1 MIIFLKLWAQKEYQ
15 TLKFLGI
22 MPIFAA
28 ALQLRIEEVIIN
40 QIRKANMIYNKNKL
54 CVSGGVGLNCTL
66 NGKIAEEKLFEE
78 IFVVPPSGDPGT
90 TIGACYLGNDK
101 NKIKKRH
108 NFYLGSKS
116 TKNEIL
122 KFLKDNDLSYLQ
134 PKNIFKTTSNYLRDG
149 KIVGWY
155 QGGTEF
161 GPRALGNRSIL
172 TKPFPK
178 TMKDYVNKQVK
189 FRENFRPFAPAVID
203 SFKQDYFHISQESP
217 HMLMAVK
224 AKKIK
229 LRIFQQLYMMIFRQ
243 EFKR

>member
-1 MIIFLKLWAQKEYQ
+1 MI
-15 TLKFLGI
+15 
-22 MPIFAA
+22 
-28 ALQLRIEEVIIN
+28 
-40 QIRKANMIYNKNKL
+40 
-54 CVSGGVGLNCTL
+54 
-66 NGKIAEEKLFEE
+66 
-78 IFVVPPSGDPGT
+78 
-90 TIGACYLGNDK
+90 K

-122 KFLKDNDLSYLQ
+122 KFLKDNDLSYQQ

-189 FRENFRPFAPAVID
+189 FRENFRPFAP
-203 SFKQDYFHISQESP
+203 Q
-217 HMLMAVK
+217 
-224 AKKIK
+224 
-229 LRIFQQLYMMIFRQ
+229 
-243 EFKR
+243 

>member
-1 MIIFLKLWAQKEYQ
+1 MEKLEA
-15 TLKFLGI
+15 
-22 MPIFAA
+22 
-28 ALQLRIEEVIIN
+28 V
-40 QIRKANMIYNKNKL
+40 
-54 CVSGGVGLNCTL
+54 
-66 NGKIAEEKLFEE
+66 LFEE

-122 KFLKDNDLSYLQ
+122 KILKDNDLSYQQ

-224 AKKIK
+224 AKKNKIK
-229 LRIFQQLYMMIFRQ
+229 DISATVHDDFSSRVQTVTKENNLKFYNLLQSFFDLTGIPVLLNTSFNIKGQPIVNTPQ
-243 EFKR
+243 EAIKTFLTTKIDILVIEDFIW